1 VILEPFINQL
11 HDDESA
17 PGYLQ
22 QDGATAHS
30 TRTTITMLREFFDN
44 RLINR
49 NTENIW
55 PPRFCDLTP
64 FLWSY
69 LLCSQFTRLMPGFWN
84 GPITNWPVKSDVAI
98 ETVESNQSHYRIF
111 IFIGE
116 LTNWPDKIVSRN
128 RAIMLRITAK
138 LNEINSN
145 PGMLQKSFVKL
156 GLEQHGEHFHHLL

>member
-17 PGYLQ
+17 LGYFQ

-55 PPRFCDLTP
+55 PPRFSDLTP
-64 FLWSY
+64 AAFFCGLIYSVHN
-69 LLCSQFTRLMPGFWN
+69 LQDLC
-84 GPITNWPVKSDVAI
+84 PVS
-98 ETVESNQSHYRIF
+98 
-111 IFIGE
+111 G
-116 LTNWPDKIVSRN
+116 
-128 RAIMLRITAK
+128 TA
-138 LNEINSN
+138 
-145 PGMLQKSFVKL
+145 Q
-156 GLEQHGEHFHHLL
+156 